1 MRDSDPGPDPVPAAA
16 TVVAFAVALVVML
29 AVPASGYLPLLL
41 LLLTDPVVH
50 AVRRARGS
58 GSAHSRVGG

>member
-1 MRDSDPGPDPVPAAA
+1 VA
-16 TVVAFAVALVVML
+16 AFAVALGVML
-29 AVPASGYLPLLL
+29 AVPTTGYYPLLL

-58 GSAHSRVGG
+58 GSAPSRVGG